1 MKKFNIMRNIL
12 VGKCRKKGDGL
23 GQFANLREG
32 GLGLAKRRRVFLRW
46 VGRMSDTPMDTMNMA
61 ITLTV
66 ILIY

>member
-1 MKKFNIMRNIL
+1 MP
-12 VGKCRKKGDGL
+12 KKGDGL
-23 GQFANLREG
+23 GQFVDLREG

-46 VGRMSDTPMDTMNMA
+46 VERMSDTPMDTMNMA

>member
-23 GQFANLREG
+23 GQFADLREG
-32 GLGLAKRRRVFLRW
+32 GLGLVKRRRVFLRW
-46 VGRMSDTPMDTMNMA
+46 VRGMSDTPMDTMNLA